1 MSLLVVTQ
9 AEAERRRTQAEMAKL
24 ESTVPLDEETILI
37 QIFSVG
43 RGMLLLSNSKEK
55 TLFSENKAK
64 LLQQLNISRTPHDN
78 DIKATFAWV

>member
-43 RGMLLLSNSKEK
+43 RGMLLHVLSNSKEK
-55 TLFSENKAK
+55 TLFSENKLFNKAK
-64 LLQQLNISRTPHDN
+64 MLQQLNISLRRQN
-78 DIKATFAWV
+78 